1 MDVKARYTTHKLLIA
16 VREIYGAQSD
26 MAKQDSS
33 RLSCGGKY
41 IPSSE
46 EEKNSAWRK
55 LAFYTRSNQASYFL
69 SSPAKM
75 PKKIS

>member
-16 VREIYGAQSD
+16 VREIYGAQRKT
-26 MAKQDSS
+26 AKQDSS
-33 RLSCGGKY
+33 RLSCGGKF
-41 IPSSE
+41 IPSAE
-46 EEKNSAWRK
+46 NDKHYAWRK
-55 LAFYTRSNQASYFL
+55 MALYRRSNQASYFL